1 MTTIEKFIQRL
12 DNRIAMNQKIGIKAL
27 HYTRRVSTK
36 TDDDLA
42 GIQILLPPTA
52 EQEGRLLYISTS
64 MKILFGQ
71 LATIPGAEDCAAL
84 GIPKE
89 SPDYAGAGK
98 CGAYKAVG
106 KKGLS
111 RLGMM
116 ATDPNRLRSVTLN
129 SKTPGIE
136 PLGGTELEAIQRDYE
151 ATEASTENDT
161 DDADDMDAALV
172 TYPNAEPA
180 NCIFTTIQREVIVA
194 HCLWNL
200 QPRDSLR
207 VFLTHSS
214 GDYLTIRVIGN
225 AIAGRK
231 ATGEISMRIPSSEA
245 LRVLD
250 RGEDPA
256 QRQIAAGG
264 YTDILSHVFRD
275 EPIVMFSV
283 RK

>member
-27 HYTRRVSTK
+27 HYTRRVSTN

-42 GIQILLPPTA
+42 GIQIILQPTA

-71 LATIPGAEDCAAL
+71 LAAIPGAEDCAAL
-84 GIPKE
+84 GISKE
-89 SPDYAGAGK
+89 SPDYAGAGEY
-98 CGAYKAVG
+98 GAYKAVG

-116 ATDPNRLRSVTLN
+116 ATDPNRLRSVTIN
-129 SKTPGIE
+129 SKTPGLE
-136 PLGGTELEAIQRDYE
+136 PLSETELEAIQRDYE
-151 ATEASTENDT
+151 ATEASTDNDT
-161 DDADDMDAALV
+161 DDADDDIGAALA
-172 TYPNAEPA
+172 TFPNATPA
-180 NCIFTTIQREVIVA
+180 NCTFTTIQREVIVA

-200 QPRDSLR
+200 KPRDTLR
-207 VFLTHSS
+207 AFLTSSS

-231 ATGEISMRIPSSEA
+231 ATGELSMRIPSSEA

-250 RGEDPA
+250 RGEDAA
-256 QRQIAAGG
+256 QRQIAARG
-264 YTDILSHVFRD
+264 YMDILSRVFRN

-283 RK
+283 